1 MNQNLL
7 RNIPKV
13 DDVLRMPSLVELCAG
28 IPHSDLVE
36 AVRTTISELRQQVLE
51 GELTELPTLSVLC
64 ETIALKAQRLHRPS
78 LRPVL
83 NGTGVTLHTNL
94 GRACLSQRAAKAAA
108 DAARNYSTLEYDVEA
123 GGRGHR
129 YAHVE
134 SLLVKLTGAEAA
146 FVVNNNA
153 AAVLLMLSALTQGG
167 EVICSRGELVEIG
180 GAFRVPDIMESC
192 GAVLKEVGTT
202 NKTNIRDYE
211 RAVNE
216 KTRALMK
223 VHTSNYRIV
232 GFTENVERKDMTELG
247 HRLGLPVFEDMG
259 GGSLM
264 DLNPLGVHDEPT
276 VQECVA
282 SGMDVVTFS
291 GDKLLGG
298 PQAGILVGKK
308 EYIDACRKHPLARA
322 MRVDKMTL
330 AALEATL
337 RSFAEGKALEE
348 VPTMEMLFRPLTRL
362 KNQAEELCTRL
373 KEQGVP
379 CTCVQVEDQVGG
391 GSVPMQLLPGYAAAI
406 QPETVTVEELEA
418 ALRLGEPPIIGRV
431 DHGKYLLHVRTF
443 FEEEYEI
450 IAQRTGEAIKAG
462 KAVK

>member
-13 DDVLRMPSLVELCAG
+13 DDVLRMPSLAQLCSG

-36 AVRTTISELRQQVLE
+36 AVRTTIGELRQQVLE
-51 GELTELPTLSVLC
+51 GELAELPTLSNLC

-94 GRACLSQRAAKAAA
+94 GRACLGQRAAEAAA
-108 DAARNYSTLEYDVEA
+108 EAARNYSTLEYDVEA

-232 GFTENVERKDMTELG
+232 GFTDHVERKDMTELG

-282 SGMDVVTFS
+282 AGMDVVTFS

-308 EYIDACRKHPLARA
+308 EYIDICRKHPLARA

-337 RSFAEGKALEE
+337 RSFAEGKAVEE
-348 VPTMEMLFRPLTRL
+348 VPTMEMLFRPVSRL

-379 CTCVQVEDQVGG
+379 CEVLEVEDQVGG
-391 GSVPMQLLPGYAAAI
+391 GSVPMQLLPGYAVAI
-406 QPETVTVEELEA
+406 APETVTVEALER

-443 FEEEYEI
+443 FEEDYDT
-450 IAQRTGEAIKAG
+450 IAQRAG

>member
-13 DDVLRMPSLVELCAG
+13 DDVLRTPALTARCAG

-36 AVRTTISELRQQVLE
+36 AVRLTLSELRQQVLE
-51 GELTELPTLSVLC
+51 GELEELPSLPALC
-64 ETIALKAQRLHRPS
+64 EAMAYRAQRLHRPS

-94 GRACLSQRAAKAAA
+94 GRACLGQRAAEAAA
-108 DAARNYSTLEYDVEA
+108 EAARRYSTLEYDVEI

-129 YAHVE
+129 YVHVE
-134 SLLVKLTGAEAA
+134 SLLTKLTGAEAA

-153 AAVLLMLSALTQGG
+153 AAVLLILSALTQGG

-202 NKTNIRDYE
+202 NKTNIKDYE

-232 GFTENVERKDMTELG
+232 GFTQSVERKEMTELG
-247 HRLGLPVFEDMG
+247 HKLGLPVFEDMG

-282 SGMDVVTFS
+282 AGMDVVTFS

-308 EYIDACRKHPLARA
+308 EYIEACRKHPLARA

-337 RSFAEGKALEE
+337 RSFAEGTAKEE
-348 VPTMEMLFRPLTRL
+348 VPTMEMLFRPIERL

-373 KEQGVP
+373 KEQGVS
-379 CTCVQVEDQVGG
+379 CTCLPVEDQVGG
-391 GSVPMQLLPGYAAAI
+391 GSVPMQLLPGYAVAI
-406 QPETVTVEELEA
+406 DPENITVEALEA
-418 ALRLGEPPIIGRV
+418 ALRLGEPPIVGRV
-431 DHGKYLLHVRTF
+431 DHGRYLLHVRTL
-443 FEEEYEI
+443 FEEDYDT
-450 IAQRTGEAIKAG
+450 IARRAGEAIK
-462 KAVK
+462 